1 MDVSIETQKRTTA
14 ILIANPNA
22 GSYSQNAQQIEEAIA
37 YLNERQWDIE
47 LKLTQE
53 KGDARKFAREA
64 VEQHRAV
71 VIVVGGDGTINEVI
85 QELAGS
91 ETALGVLP
99 SGTVNV
105 WARETGIA
113 IDDFEA
119 AREVLLSGKLR
130 RIDLGEVNDRY
141 FLLMSTIGF
150 DAEVTRTVEKKKRLG
165 VLDYILKG
173 TWLGLSYPNFTALL
187 QTGKRAVR
195 VHALQI
201 IFGNTQLYAGAIKFT
216 WQARSDDGLLD
227 ICVVR
232 SQNVFGR
239 LGVLFAFLLRQKQ
252 RQRWVMYEASKE
264 IKVHTT
270 QPVAIQVD
278 GDPAGYTAQK
288 GFPPTTFRVVPGAL
302 KVIVP
307 EAVPEPLFTKP
318 PES

>member
-22 GSYSQNAQQIEEAIA
+22 GSYSQNAQQIEDAVA

-53 KGDARKFAREA
+53 KGDSRKFAREA
-64 VEQHRAV
+64 VEQHCAV

-85 QELAGS
+85 QELVGS

-150 DAEVTRTVEKKKRLG
+150 DAEVTRAVEKKKRLG

-195 VHALQI
+195 VRALQI

-227 ICVVR
+227 I
-232 SQNVFGR
+232 
-239 LGVLFAFLLRQKQ
+239 
-252 RQRWVMYEASKE
+252 
-264 IKVHTT
+264 
-270 QPVAIQVD
+270 
-278 GDPAGYTAQK
+278 
-288 GFPPTTFRVVPGAL
+288 
-302 KVIVP
+302 
-307 EAVPEPLFTKP
+307 
-318 PES
+318 